1 MCYHDV
7 KSPEIKKQCN
17 SLARKSKPDLM
28 KSPPFILMYK
38 VKKKKK
44 VFTDNSKE
52 IQVFISILHNA
63 KFRSIGEKSSA

>member
-44 VFTDNSKE
+44 SLQIIAKKFKFLSPSFITLNSE
-52 IQVFISILHNA
+52 A
-63 KFRSIGEKSSA
+63 

>member
-38 VKKKKK
+38 VKKKIAKIFK
-44 VFTDNSKE
+44 FLSPSFITLNSE
-52 IQVFISILHNA
+52 A
-63 KFRSIGEKSSA
+63 